1 MLVYVSKTMCHVK
14 KRTRLLYIFISIGIL
29 SLVTYNPKIVLN
41 TKNISLG
48 ISNFLNDKTFPS
60 PNDPRARCSLENNEP
75 WYQRLGP
82 CWE

>member
-14 KRTRLLYIFISIGIL
+14 QRKMLLYIFISIGIL

-48 ISNFLNDKTFPS
+48 ISNFFNDNTFPS
-60 PNDPRARCSLENNEP
+60 PDDPKARCSLVRQKP
-75 WYQRLGP
+75 WDQRLGS